1 MKKDLSN
8 QRQQYDFSCLTESK
22 TPQHPFELFNHWY
35 DEVVTQGGVD
45 EANAM
50 ILSTAQANGRVNSRV
65 VLLKQVTNTGFV
77 FYTNYNSQ
85 KGIDIEYNKQVSICF
100 YWQNLARQI
109 IVQGK
114 AHKVPSE
121 DSDRYFASRPEG
133 SQLGAHVS
141 EQSKEIASKEVLY
154 EKLQALTHR
163 FKGKTVPRPKHWG
176 GYEVIPSKIEFWQG
190 QPNRLH
196 DRIVYYS
203 NENQWVKK
211 RLSP

>member
-22 TPQHPFELFNHWY
+22 TPQHPFELFNYWY